1 MVAPMRTPCRRQTRC
16 DCGGAQPRSLRAT
29 PRQSG
34 PRRRLSPSVA
44 TVAVCPSP
52 IGRYRRARIGEVLF
66 GAMTD
71 RSYAA
76 CATRRRIMQTRAIN
90 PTPWLQGFNI
100 NHGVE
105 VTGVQRTLYLSG
117 QTANAAD
124 GTPMHEG
131 DLIAQFK
138 MAWANLKDALAEAGM
153 TTAN

>member
-1 MVAPMRTPCRRQTRC
+1 MSALLNGRSHANALPATNQVRLRWRSASVTSGNSKAIRAASSIVAIGRN
-16 DCGGAQPRSLRAT
+16 GS
-29 PRQSG
+29 
-34 PRRRLSPSVA
+34 RLPV
-44 TVAVCPSP
+44 TDR
-52 IGRYRRARIGEVLF
+52 RYRRASIGEGSF

-124 GTPMHEG
+124 GTP
-131 DLIAQFK
+131 
-138 MAWANLKDALAEAGM
+138 
-153 TTAN
+153 